1 MKITEQSL
9 RDMLKGLDLVEQKR
23 LVSSLLIDT
32 KPNTDNWRLLMHE
45 KGRILDFLDDRHL

>member
-1 MKITEQSL
+1 MKITEQTLS
-9 RDMLKGLDLVEQKR
+9 DMLKGLDLVEQKR